1 MYTLHFYA
9 ATHKQWLRDKAQTA
23 LNKGLPLFVS
33 EFSICDAS
41 GNGGLD
47 KNEAKKWLTF
57 LDKNKISYMAWS
69 LSNKAESSALIKSNC
84 SKTSKWTSENLTA
97 AGKWITS
104 WYKKKK

>member
-9 ATHKQWLRDKAQTA
+9 ATHKEWLRDKAQTA
-23 LNKGLPLFVS
+23 LDNGLPLFVS

-47 KNEAKKWLTF
+47 KAEAKKWLTF

-69 LSNKAESSALIKSNC
+69 LSNKNESSALIKSNC
-84 SKTSKWTSENLTA
+84 NKTSNWASGNLSA
-97 AGKWITS
+97 AGKWIVN
-104 WYKKKK
+104 WYKKK